1 MMRLVA
7 RLRFW
12 IFSLPICLYFSRL
25 KSQAMRM
32 KNIIGKLGLALFLFA
47 SVQVSY
53 GQQGFENNQDV
64 FNEFTYRQG
73 SAYRTAS
80 GKPGPEYWQNGAN
93 YVITTELDEDTHTVK
108 GKVTIDYINN
118 SPETLDFIWI
128 HLEQNRFTEDS
139 RGTLTTP
146 IQGNRYSGDVDG
158 GYAITN
164 VNANVGK
171 KGTASSKHLIT
182 DTRMQVFFNEPIPA
196 KGGRAT
202 VSMDFEYKVPVKGMD
217 RMGRLDV
224 ADGTIYAMAQWYPR
238 VAVFDDVEGWNIE
251 PYLGA
256 GEFYLGYGDFEYH
269 VTVPYD
275 HIVVGSGELINP
287 KEVLTKQQLDRM
299 QQASQSDET
308 VYIVS
313 PEEVN
318 NPSITRP
325 KQEGKMTWKFKMD
338 NSRDVAFA
346 SSKAFIWDAA
356 KIDLPSGKKALAQ
369 SAYPK
374 ESDGQEAWGRSTE
387 YSKASI
393 EHYSEWWYEYPYP
406 VAVNVAADI
415 GGMEYPGLNFCSYL
429 SKGDRLWGVTDHEF
443 GHNWFPMIVG
453 TNERRY
459 AWMDEG
465 FNTFINHYSTLE
477 FNNGEY
483 PSTLNETRR
492 FVGWLTNENREG
504 IDTYPD
510 VANTANLGMIAYRKP
525 GMGLIMLREYILGE
539 ERFDNAFKSYINA
552 WAYKHPQPNDFF
564 NHMENVAGENLSWFW
579 KGWFYGNGNIDIS
592 IDQVV
597 PFGGGQ
603 VIILSNR
610 GELPMPVVME
620 VTYDDG
626 SQERINLP
634 VEIWQR
640 GNQWNH
646 LVKTDKTIKSV
657 EVDPD
662 KVMADI
668 NIANDTWPLGI
679 YNK

>member
-1 MMRLVA
+1 
-7 RLRFW
+7 
-12 IFSLPICLYFSRL
+12 
-25 KSQAMRM
+25 M
-32 KNIIGKLGLALFLFA
+32 KHLFEKAFLIILFLGPVHM
-47 SVQVSY
+47 SQ
-53 GQQGFENNQDV
+53 GQQLAETNQEMFERFPV
-64 FNEFTYRQG
+64 REG
-73 SAYRTAS
+73 SVYRTAS
-80 GKPGPEYWQNGAN
+80 GKPGPEYWQNAAN
-93 YVITTELDEDTHTVK
+93 YTIEVELDETAHTVK
-108 GKVTIDYINN
+108 GKITIDYINN
-118 SPETLDFIWI
+118 SPETLDFIWL

-158 GYAITN
+158 GYTITN
-164 VNANVGK
+164 LTAQVGR
-171 KGTASSKHLIT
+171 KGTPSGKHFIT

-196 KGGRAT
+196 KGGNAT
-202 VSMDFEYKVPVKGMD
+202 VSMDFEYKIPVKGMD

-224 ADGTIYAMAQWYPR
+224 ADGTVYALAQWYPKL
-238 VAVFDDVEGWNIE
+238 AVFDDVEGWNVA

-287 KEVLTKQQLDRM
+287 KDVLTREQLDRM
-299 QQASQSDET
+299 QEASQSDET

-313 PEEVN
+313 PDEVN
-318 NPSITRP
+318 NTSITRP
-325 KQEGKMTWKFKMD
+325 TQEGKLTWKFRME
-338 NSRDVAFA
+338 NTRDVAFA

-374 ESDGQEAWGRSTE
+374 ESDGQDAWGRSTE
-387 YSKASI
+387 YSKASV

-406 VAVNVAADI
+406 VAVNVAAEV
-415 GGMEYPGLNFCSYL
+415 GGMEYPGLNFCSYQ

-453 TNERRY
+453 TNEGKY
-459 AWMDEG
+459 AWLDEG
-465 FNTFINHYSTLE
+465 LNTFINHYSSVE

-483 PSTLNETRR
+483 GSTLNETRR
-492 FVGWLTNENREG
+492 FVNWLTMSDREA
-504 IDTYPD
+504 IMTYPD

-525 GMGLIMLREYILGE
+525 GIGLIMLREYILGE
-539 ERFDNAFKSYINA
+539 ERFDMAFKSYIKT

-564 NHMENVAGENLSWFW
+564 NHMEYVVGEDLSWFW

-592 IDQVV
+592 LDQVV
-597 PFGGGQ
+597 PFGGNY
-603 VIILSNR
+603 VIMLSNR
-610 GELPMPVVME
+610 GEIPMPVIME
-620 VTYDDG
+620 VTYEDG
-626 SQERINLP
+626 SQERISLP

-646 LVKTDKTIKSV
+646 LLTTDKTLKSV

-662 KVMADI
+662 KIMADI
-668 NIANDTWPLGI
+668 NSSNDSWPLDVYGE
-679 YNK
+679 